1 MSYGACFPVS
11 TGQKNKSPHYASLL
25 KPRTEAGAI
34 FLGKLGMTPKELG
47 AMIIKLDG
55 KPFSHARKA
64 NAKASGGRG
73 ALRRN
78 PFHGKRFLR
87 REYHGLMAIVMSL
100 ESARNR
106 LVVDLPA
113 YFYAYGLHRRSQRP
127 PTHSVAKKLMRHFA

>member
-1 MSYGACFPVS
+1 
-11 TGQKNKSPHYASLL
+11 
-25 KPRTEAGAI
+25 
-34 FLGKLGMTPKELG
+34 
-47 AMIIKLDG
+47 MIIELDG

-73 ALRRN
+73 ALRRD
-78 PFHGKRFLR
+78 PFHGKRLLR

-100 ESARNR
+100 FVLELVSEFLGGESARNR

-127 PTHSVAKKLMRHFA
+127 PTHSVAIKLMRHFA